1 MWRRSFGRGCMSI
14 IGVAVLTLSGCGLLG
29 DSDNSGTAGTTTV
42 KISVMPTI
50 DLAPFHLAMRNG
62 YFEAEG
68 LKIESSV
75 APSGPASVAKMVS
88 GEVDI
93 AYGSYTPFFT
103 AKAQNTADIKI
114 IAACSSAGPSST
126 MVVTVPGSSVK
137 SITDLPGKRVAVTAR
152 GTMSDLLTMSALKTA
167 GVDYQSIQ
175 WVTMPF
181 PDTPARL
188 QRGDVDAAF
197 LTEPFITQAI
207 QTVGAVPLFDTATG
221 PTTGLP
227 TAGYGATAAYVASHG
242 QAVAAFQRVMDR
254 ATKEA
259 LADRSKI
266 EPLLV
271 EFAKVTPEIAK
282 STKLLTFESQ
292 VDVTS
297 IQRVPDLMR
306 DFGFIN
312 QRVDVASMI

>member
-1 MWRRSFGRGCMSI
+1 MSI
-14 IGVAVLTLSGCGLLG
+14 IGVVVLTLSGCGLLG
-29 DSDNSGTAGTTTV
+29 DSDNSGTAGATV
-42 KISVMPTI
+42 VKVSVMPTT
-50 DLAPFHLAMRNG
+50 DLAPFHLAMRSG

-68 LKIESSV
+68 LKIESTT

-126 MVVTVPGSSVK
+126 MVVTMPDSSVK
-137 SITDLPGKRVAVTAR
+137 SVKDLPGKRVAVTAR
-152 GTMSDLLTMSALKTA
+152 GTMSDLLTMSAVKSA

-197 LTEPFITQAI
+197 LTEPFVTQAI
-207 QTVGAVPLFDTATG
+207 KTVGAVPLFDTATG
-221 PTTGLP
+221 PTAGMP

-242 QAVAAFQRVMDR
+242 AAIQAFRRVMDR
-254 ATKEA
+254 ATTEA
-259 LADRSKI
+259 VADRAKI

-271 EFAKVTPEIAK
+271 EYAKVTPEIAK
-282 STKLLTFESQ
+282 STRLLTFESK
-292 VDVTS
+292 VDVKS

-306 DFGFIN
+306 EFGFIDK
-312 QRVDVASMI
+312 QVDVASMI